1 MRFYIAR
8 TVDAVFDE
16 VLGRTKRALKS
27 AGFEVTNELDLK
39 NAPITMPDDDTEKA
53 ARKARTR
60 GVAYRLLL
68 AQDDSSVM
76 LPCNIVLQQTDS
88 GVEISAIDPE
98 EEVGMIDKKR
108 VTALA
113 TPTRE
118 KLEAAFAAI

>member
-39 NAPITMPDDDTEKA
+39 NAPITTPDDDTDKT
-53 ARKARTR
+53 ARKAHVR
-60 GVAYRLLL
+60 GVAYRLLM
-68 AQDDSSVM
+68 AQDDANVT
-76 LPCNIVLQQTDS
+76 LPCNIVVRQTDS

-98 EEVGMIDKKR
+98 EEVAMIDTKR
-108 VTALA
+108 VATLA